1 MSAPGTR
8 SVRERSASKA
18 ATFVLTG
25 LFIGVFLSAL
35 DTMIMATALRTIAD
49 QLNGMTGQAWVAVS
63 YLVAMTASA
72 PLYGKMSDVF
82 GRKRLYLVAISVFV
96 LGSVLCAFAQSI
108 YELSAYRAV
117 QGLGAGGLM
126 TMALAITA
134 DLFTPERRVRHQANL
149 GLMFG
154 VASVAGPVAGG
165 LFAGMDTLLWIDG
178 WRWVFLINL
187 PLGLFCFFV
196 VAKYFQ
202 TSTDRSRRRVDV
214 LGAVLL
220 VLAVIPALVAVEQG
234 REWGWWS
241 PTVLSLYALS
251 LLGLITFLLTER
263 RMADNAILPP
273 RLFRS
278 RLFSMV
284 NVVNFLGGMGVFGA
298 LTVLPLYLQVVQSL
312 SPTTAGLL
320 LLPQSVFTTLGSYV
334 CGPVTERTGR
344 SKPLLVAGVAIMSA
358 SYLALAFMNAQTHL
372 ALVVVVVS
380 FMGVGLGFFFQTV
393 LIALQTSVE
402 PKDIGVA
409 SGLYSFTRQLGGA
422 VGAALFVSLLFT
434 AAITEIT
441 KESGTAEFSQAI
453 EDPEVMADPENRAA
467 VDTIREGVS
476 TEDLD
481 DTSFLQRVH
490 PDVAAPYVEGLDNA
504 MSTVFLTMSAFVLL
518 SAITALLIPERRRDD
533 SGKPEPPE
541 QPEKSE
547 NPERPGPKTADTEK

>member
-1 MSAPGTR
+1 MSASTTPENQSFEGAR
-8 SVRERSASKA
+8 PISKA
-18 ATFVLTG
+18 TLFVLAG

-49 QLNGMTGQAWVAVS
+49 QLNGMTGQAWVTVS

-72 PLYGKMSDVF
+72 PLYGKISDIF

-96 LGSVLCAFAQSI
+96 LGSVLCVFAQSI

-126 TMALAITA
+126 TLALAITA

-154 VASVAGPVAGG
+154 VASVAGPVGGG
-165 LFAGMDTLLWIDG
+165 LFAGTDTLLWIDG

-196 VAKYFQ
+196 VAKYFR
-202 TSTDRSRRRVDV
+202 SPVELSRRRVDV
-214 LGAVLL
+214 FGALL
-220 VLAVIPALVAVEQG
+220 LILAVIPVLVAVEQG

-241 PTVLSLYALS
+241 PTVLFLYALGFFG
-251 LLGLITFLLTER
+251 LLAFLLTER
-263 RMADNAILPP
+263 RMADDAILPP

-278 RLFSMV
+278 RSFSMV

-298 LTVLPLYLQVVQSL
+298 LTVLPLYLQVVQGL

-320 LLPQSVFTTLGSYV
+320 LLPQSIFTTIGSYV
-334 CGPVTERTGR
+334 CGPVHERTGR
-344 SKPLLVAGVAIMSA
+344 SKPLLVAGMAIMSA
-358 SYLALAFMNAQTHL
+358 SYVALAFMHAQTHL

-380 FMGVGLGFFFQTV
+380 FMGIGLGFFFQIV
-393 LIALQTSVE
+393 LIALQTSVA

-422 VGAALFVSLLFT
+422 LGAALFVSLLFT
-434 AAITEIT
+434 TATTEIT
-441 KESGTAEFSQAI
+441 KEAKVAEFSQVV
-453 EDPEVMADPENRAA
+453 EDPVIMADPENRVA
-467 VDTIREGVS
+467 VDTVREGMS

-490 PDVAAPYVEGLDNA
+490 PDIAAPYIDGLDSA
-504 MSTVFLTMSAFVLL
+504 MRTVFLAMSAFVLL
-518 SAITALLIPERRRDD
+518 SAVMALLVPERRRGGP
-533 SGKPEPPE
+533 GKPRKA
-541 QPEKSE
+541 EKTE
-547 NPERPGPKTADTEK
+547 PKTAEPEK

>member
-1 MSAPGTR
+1 MSTPQTPVSEG
-8 SVRERSASKA
+8 ERPASKA
-18 ATFVLTG
+18 AGFVLTG

-49 QLNGMTGQAWVAVS
+49 QLSGMTGQAWVTVS

-72 PLYGKMSDVF
+72 PLYGKMSDIF

-96 LGSVLCAFAQSI
+96 LGSALCAFAQSI

-126 TMALAITA
+126 TLALAITA

-154 VASVAGPVAGG
+154 VASVAGPVGGG
-165 LFAGMDTLLWIDG
+165 LFAGMDTLLWVDG

-187 PLGLFCFFV
+187 PLGLFCFLV
-196 VAKYFQ
+196 VARYFQ
-202 TSTDRSRRRVDV
+202 ASAAHRARRRVDV

-251 LLGLITFLLTER
+251 LLGLVAFLLTER
-263 RMADNAILPP
+263 RMADAAILPP

-278 RLFSMV
+278 RSFSMV
-284 NVVNFLGGMGVFGA
+284 NAVNFLGGMGVFGA
-298 LTVLPLYLQVVQSL
+298 LTVLPLYLQVVQGL

-320 LLPQSVFTTLGSYV
+320 LLPQSVFTTIGSYV

-358 SYLALAFMNAQTHL
+358 SYLALAFMDAQTHL

-434 AAITEIT
+434 AAVTEIT
-441 KESGTAEFSQAI
+441 KEAGTAEFSRAA
-453 EDPEVMADPENRAA
+453 EDPEVMADPDNRAA
-467 VDTIREGVS
+467 VDTVREGVA

-490 PDVAAPYVEGLDNA
+490 PDIAAPYIDGLDNA

-518 SAITALLIPERRRDD
+518 SAITALLIPERRGG
-533 SGKPEPPE
+533 SGKPESPE
-541 QPEKSE
+541 QPE
-547 NPERPGPKTADTEK
+547 PKTVDTEK